1 MRQLTCPE
9 ETEQAQKAEE
19 QEEARGKEAVGAARV
34 QAPGEIASVRNA
46 EKRPPIKPEFP
57 VSKRSAL
64 SAEQR

>member
-19 QEEARGKEAVGAARV
+19 QEEAGGKEAVGV
-34 QAPGEIASVRNA
+34 QARGEIASVRNV
-46 EKRPPIKPEFP
+46 EKRLLIKLEFP